1 MHSMYTLLGRW
12 KRGSL
17 GVMAGFVASL
27 VAAAAKAE
35 TAVTPLAERPTF
47 KIHSSAGVQA
57 EQGLS
62 VILQTDDQ
70 PQFEVFLPELLVQMA
85 REANRGTIAL
95 IPALGHIVVLP
106 MPEFVRTNAETLP
119 VISEVDQANHR
130 VFDLLPAGST
140 SRIFKRV
147 HGLSVKK
154 GRDGLTAEDDARA
167 SLAGL
172 EAVCLPDMSG
182 YQYEERASSGRGVL
196 LTACANFNSTTA
208 RELDPSIRG
217 TVDISMSY
225 VIGDTAFR
233 FYSIHRAG
241 SWNPAESP
249 PPLSEGEVQ
258 SIVALLDKAMIF
270 EGIDENTLAAAFLMA
285 EN

>member
-1 MHSMYTLLGRW
+1 MHLKNTVFAAVTSLSAYLLPA
-12 KRGSL
+12 L
-17 GVMAGFVASL
+17 AGAQ
-27 VAAAAKAE
+27 AAAD
-35 TAVTPLAERPTF
+35 ERPSF
-47 KIHSSAGVQA
+47 NIHSSSGVQA

-62 VILQTDDQ
+62 VVLQNDGEA
-70 PQFEVFLPELLVQMA
+70 QFEVFLPELLVQMA
-85 REANRGTIAL
+85 REANRGTIAMV
-95 IPALGHIVVLP
+95 PALGHVVVLP
-106 MPEFVRTNAETLP
+106 MPDFVLAAPEQLP
-119 VISEVDQANHR
+119 LISERKTDDHR

-140 SRIFKRV
+140 ARNFKRV

-154 GRDGLTAEDDARA
+154 GRDGLKAEDDARA
-167 SLAGL
+167 GLAGL

-182 YQYEERASSGRGVL
+182 YQYEQRDSSGRGVL

-233 FYSIHRAG
+233 FYSIHRSG
-241 SWNPAESP
+241 SWNPEESA
-249 PPLSEGEVQ
+249 PPLAEAEVQ
-258 SIVALLDKAMIF
+258 AVVALLDKVMIF